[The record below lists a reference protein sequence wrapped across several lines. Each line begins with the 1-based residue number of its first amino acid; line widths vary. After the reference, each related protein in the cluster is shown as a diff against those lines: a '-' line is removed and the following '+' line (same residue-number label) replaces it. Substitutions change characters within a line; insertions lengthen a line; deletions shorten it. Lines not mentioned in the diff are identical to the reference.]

1 MKRSILF
8 SFILMGILTLSCN
21 NKKQDMQDG
30 QNETTFVHTVF
41 FWLNDTASEAE
52 KLAFESGLEILGTVP
67 SIGNYYYGLPAGTPR
82 DVVDNSY
89 DYALIVHFPNAE
101 AQDEYQEH
109 EIHLEFIDKYQHLW
123 KHVKVYDTILED

>member
-8 SFILMGILTLSCN
+8 SFILMGILTLSCI

-67 SIGNYYYGLPAGTPR
+67 SIGNYYYGVPAGTPR

-89 DYALIVHFPNAE
+89 DYAWIVHFPDAE